1 MTTLFSVRKRRPKAH
16 VRDTSSSSIT
26 ELTVQHLQEGE
37 RERGGREREGR
48 AEGEEGE
55 RERETDTEWPRE
67 GGERKMVRVEEDGRP
82 DAVSGSAPAEP
93 LSDLV

>member
-1 MTTLFSVRKRRPKAH
+1 MEK
-16 VRDTSSSSIT
+16 RDTDI
-26 ELTVQHLQEGE
+26 EWPIE
-37 RERGGREREGR
+37 R
-48 AEGEEGE
+48 E
-55 RERETDTEWPRE
+55 RERETDTEWSRE